1 MPMGELRRFKMLG
14 SQNAKD
20 FGDWCDRK
28 MKNLKEQKVRW

>member
-20 FGDWCDRK
+20 FGDWWNGRAAYVYFD
-28 MKNLKEQKVRW
+28 NQ